1 MGRGQQ
7 ENWGIS
13 CSSRRRSSAREM
25 IVEALTPRA
34 SASAHRGSKVM
45 GRSAWRRRIR
55 ERLGMPE
62 ASERPLTVMCR
73 SSLRSRSSAAAAAL
87 RPVPGFVAR
96 VLMSL
101 LCHIGHQD
109 DGTVTVF

>member
-1 MGRGQQ
+1 MGCGQQ
-7 ENWGIS
+7 ENAGIR

-45 GRSAWRRRIR
+45 GRSACSRRMR
-55 ERLGMPE
+55 ERLGIPE

-73 SSLRSRSSAAAAAL
+73 SSRSVRSSAAAAAL
-87 RPVPGFVAR
+87 RPTPGFVAR
-96 VLMSL
+96 VLMSP

-109 DGTVTVF
+109 DGTVTKF